1 MLIISG
7 TIGAFITLFLLSIVT
22 LSVSIICLLRK
33 VKRTP
38 PIEGVIQTSS
48 PPPPP
53 LTFSQE
59 VTHSTEPMTDIT
71 LCKNPC
77 FKDPY
82 QVEDYYPVIL
92 NVPKL
97 AIGNSRTELV

>member
-1 MLIISG
+1 MLWTMFIISG

-22 LSVSIICLLRK
+22 LSVSIISLLKKAR
-33 VKRTP
+33 RTP
-38 PIEGVIQTSS
+38 PTEGTFS
-48 PPPPP
+48 PSPT

-59 VTHSTEPMTDIT
+59 VTNSTEPMTDIK

-77 FKDPY
+77 FKDPH
-82 QVEDYYPVIL
+82 QVEDYYPVTL

>member
-7 TIGAFITLFLLSIVT
+7 TIGAFITLFLLSIVS
-22 LSVSIICLLRK
+22 LSVSIICLLQKAR
-33 VKRTP
+33 RTSP
-38 PIEGVIQTSS
+38 TKGVIETSS
-48 PPPPP
+48 LPP

-59 VTHSTEPMTDIT
+59 VTHSTEPMTDIK

-77 FKDPY
+77 FKDSY

>member
-7 TIGAFITLFLLSIVT
+7 TIGAFITLFLLSIVS
-22 LSVSIICLLRK
+22 LSVSIICLLQKAR
-33 VKRTP
+33 RTP
-38 PIEGVIQTSS
+38 PTKRVIETSS
-48 PPPPP
+48 PPPP

-59 VTHSTEPMTDIT
+59 VTHSTEPMTDIK

-92 NVPKL
+92 NIPKL